1 MFFLGINTATA
12 KTSVALVEN
21 ADGGGKFKTV
31 FASRWESKR
40 NEAEKLIPQI
50 KIALK
55 KTAPDYIFA
64 VGGPGAFT
72 SLRIGVTV
80 ANTLAYLY
88 NAPIISCSTTDF
100 LRLTVPEAHR
110 KNTAVILKAGGEF
123 VVVRLPSSKKL
134 IRLEK
139 KDVDNLFTKNR
150 SVKFAVSDMSVADKK
165 KFSLS
170 SVVKWLP
177 ESKLIPFDK
186 IVEHFAEQMLLKK
199 IRAKKQIEPAYL
211 LPPKITVSKK
221 EMFV

>member
-21 ADGGGKFKTV
+21 TGRKFKTI
-31 FASRWESKR
+31 FSSQWEAKR

-100 LRLTVPEAHR
+100 LRLTVRESER

-165 KFSLS
+165 KFPLS

-186 IVEHFAEQMLLKK
+186 TFKHFAEQMLLKK
-199 IRAKKQIEPAYL
+199 IRAKKQIEPVYL